1 MTALSAAITEE
12 RAGAASRDTVEWHA
26 IDWRR
31 ITQNVRRLQVRIV
44 KAIQAGRWGKVKALQ
59 HLLTHSLSGKAV
71 AVRRVTENQ
80 GKRTPGVDGITWD
93 RPKQKADAITQLRHR
108 GYHALPLRRV
118 YIAKD
123 NGRRRGLGIPTMID
137 RAMQALYLLAL
148 DPIAETTADP
158 NSYGFRTKRAPA
170 DAIEQCFTVLAK
182 KHSPQWIL
190 KGDIRAAFDQ
200 LSHEWMLTH
209 IPIEKPLLAQWLKAG
224 YLERHRLYP
233 TEAGTPQGGIC
244 SPVLLNMALD
254 GLEAHLRSAFPSQ
267 VWNGQKQVSPKVNV
281 IRFADDLLV
290 TGATQALLTHEVKP
304 VVEAF
309 LRERGLELSS
319 KKTVVRS
326 IEAGADFLGQNL
338 RKYHGKLLIK
348 PAMKSIKA
356 FLRKVR
362 GIIKANKSAAAGSL
376 ICLLNPL
383 IRGWALYHRH
393 VISAKVFQS
402 VDHAIFQALWRWAK
416 RRHSNKGVRWV
427 KARYFTTVGTQHWV
441 FAGEVGGP
449 AGQRQA
455 VRLFKVHSL
464 PISRHTKIANRAN
477 PYDPRWE
484 LYFEQRVAATM
495 AASLKGRNFLL
506 TLWQRQG
513 GRCSHCGEAITPV
526 TGWHDHHKL
535 SRLRGGTDARANH
548 VLLHPNCH
556 MSVHHAWNS
565 PCKPHSVTR
574 VLAKA

>member
-1 MTALSAAITEE
+1 MTGLPAVTTEGS
-12 RAGAASRDTVEWHA
+12 AGAASRYTVDWHA
-26 IDWRR
+26 IEWRR
-31 ITQNVRRLQVRIV
+31 VTQTVRRLQVRIV
-44 KAIQAGRWGKVKALQ
+44 KATQAGKWNKVKALQ
-59 HLLTHSLSGKAV
+59 HLLTHSFSGKAL

-93 RPKQKADAITQLRHR
+93 RPKQKAEVIGKLRHR

-123 NGRRRGLGIPTMID
+123 NGRRRGLGIPTMFD

-158 NSYGFRTKRAPA
+158 NSYGFRTQRAPA
-170 DAIEQCFTVLAK
+170 DAIEQCFTLLAK

-200 LSHEWMLTH
+200 LSHEWLLAH
-209 IPIEKPLLAQWLKAG
+209 IPMERHILSQWLKAG
-224 YLERHRLYP
+224 YLEQHRLHP

-254 GLEAHLRSAFPSQ
+254 GLEARLRTAFPRQ
-267 VWNGQKQVSPKVNV
+267 VGNGQKQGCPTVNG
-281 IRFADDLLV
+281 IRFADDILI
-290 TGATQALLTHEVKP
+290 TGATKAQLEHDVKP
-304 VVEAF
+304 MVETF
-309 LRERGLELSS
+309 LRERGLELSPE
-319 KKTVVRS
+319 KTVVRS
-326 IEAGADFLGQNL
+326 IAESADFLGQNL

-362 GIIKANKSAAAGSL
+362 SVIKANKSAAAGSL

-402 VDHAIFQALWRWAK
+402 VDHAIFQARWRWAQ
-416 RRHSNKGVRWV
+416 RRQSNKGVRWV
-427 KARYFTTVGTQHWV
+427 KPRYFTTVGTRRWV
-441 FAGEVGGP
+441 FSGEVRGP

-455 VRLFKVHSL
+455 VQLFKKV
-464 PISRHTKIANRAN
+464 
-477 PYDPRWE
+477 
-484 LYFEQRVAATM
+484 F
-495 AASLKGRNFLL
+495 F
-506 TLWQRQG
+506 
-513 GRCSHCGEAITPV
+513 
-526 TGWHDHHKL
+526 
-535 SRLRGGTDARANH
+535 
-548 VLLHPNCH
+548 
-556 MSVHHAWNS
+556 NS
-565 PCKPHSVTR
+565 GFPS
-574 VLAKA
+574 

>member
-1 MTALSAAITEE
+1 MTGVLTVTESSP
-12 RAGAASRDTVEWHA
+12 GAASRDTVEWHA
-26 IDWRR
+26 IDWRQ
-31 ITQNVRRLQVRIV
+31 ITHNVRRLQVRIV
-44 KAIQAGRWGKVKALQ
+44 KATQAGKWGKVKALQ
-59 HLLTHSLSGKAV
+59 HLLTHSFSGKAL

-93 RPKQKADAITQLRHR
+93 RPKQKAEAIAQLRHR
-108 GYHALPLRRV
+108 GYRALPLRRM
-118 YIAKD
+118 YIAKE
-123 NGRRRGLGIPTMID
+123 NGRQRGLGIPTMID

-158 NSYGFRTKRAPA
+158 TSYGFRTKRAPA

-182 KHSPQWIL
+182 KHSPQWML

-200 LSHEWMLTH
+200 LSHEWMVTH
-209 IPIEKPLLAQWLKAG
+209 IPMDTRILTQWLKAG
-224 YLERHRLYP
+224 YLERGRRYP

-254 GLEAHLRSAFPSQ
+254 GLEAHLREVFPRY
-267 VWNGQKQVSPKVNV
+267 VWNGQKQVAPKVNV
-281 IRFADDLLV
+281 IRFADDLLI
-290 TGATQALLTHEVKP
+290 TGATPKLLAQEVRP
-304 VVEAF
+304 VVEEF
-309 LRERGLELSS
+309 LRHRGLELSPE
-319 KKTVVRS
+319 KTVVRS
-326 IEAGADFLGQNL
+326 IDEGVDFLGQHL

-348 PAMKSIKA
+348 PATKSIKA

-362 GIIKANKSAAAGSL
+362 TVIKAHKSATAGSL

-393 VISAKVFQS
+393 VVSAKVFQS
-402 VDHAIFQALWRWAK
+402 ADHAIFQSLWRWAK
-416 RRHSNKGVRWV
+416 RRHSTKGVRWV
-427 KARYFTTVGTQHWV
+427 KARYFATVDTHRWV
-441 FAGEVGGP
+441 FAGEVQGP

-455 VRLFKVHSL
+455 VQLFKAHSL
-464 PISRHTKIANRAN
+464 SISRHAKIANGAN

-484 LYFEQRVAATM
+484 LYFEQRESAKM

-506 TLWQRQG
+506 TLWQQQG

-535 SRLRGGTDARANH
+535 SRLRGGTDTRANH

-556 MSVHHAWNS
+556 MLVHHAWDS
-565 PCKPHSVTR
+565 LCKPHSVAR
-574 VLAKA
+574 VFGKA